1 MADPKC
7 DGRVNFRGMWGQ
19 VGIRE
24 QAVRP
29 PDDIHVNQTAFGN
42 ASGVLVCQPE
52 TRARVAGGQN
62 LPGVPYSNCLL
73 AETVAIVTKL
83 NL

>member
-29 PDDIHVNQTAFGN
+29 PDEIHVNQTAFGN
-42 ASGVLVCQPE
+42 VSGILVCQPGPLLGKL
-52 TRARVAGGQN
+52 ARHCAAGLYADIARWQR
-62 LPGVPYSNCLL
+62 
-73 AETVAIVTKL
+73 
-83 NL
+83 